1 MSHLGV
7 AVYAKPNHPAI
18 PDLWPLLD
26 AWLTARGHRALLDP
40 DERAAAALA
49 PKLAIVLGG
58 DGTMLHV
65 AERLARS
72 HTPVLAVHLGTLGFL
87 TETALDD
94 LYGSLTAI
102 LAGGGVRQRRRLLQ
116 AQLLRQ
122 DREVE
127 SFQALNEIVVAKG
140 SLARVV
146 RLALAIDQAPA
157 GNYRADGI
165 IVATPTGSTAY
176 SFSAGGPVAHP
187 NLAALLVTPIC
198 PHSLRHRPLVISAA
212 SVVEITLTG
221 AAESAYL
228 TIDGQRGV
236 ALAIADRVVCR
247 TSQLELELVS
257 LAPRSFYESLSAKLQ
272 WG

>member
-1 MSHLGV
+1 MSNLGV
-7 AVYAKPNHPAI
+7 AVYAKPHHPAI
-18 PDLWPLLD
+18 PDLWPRLD
-26 AWLTARGHRALLDP
+26 GWLKARGYRAQLDP
-40 DERAAAALA
+40 DDRATETLA
-49 PKLAIVLGG
+49 PALAIVLGG

-94 LYGSLTAI
+94 MYTSLDAI

-116 AQLLRQ
+116 AELVRKG
-122 DREVE
+122 REVE
-127 SFQALNEIVVAKG
+127 TFQALNEVVVAKG

-146 RLALAIDQAPA
+146 RLALAIDKAPA

-176 SFSAGGPVAHP
+176 SFSAGGPVTHP
-187 NLAALLVTPIC
+187 DLAALLVTPIC
-198 PHSLRHRPLVISAA
+198 PHSLRHRPLVINAE
-212 SVVEITLTG
+212 SVVEITLTA
-221 AAESAYL
+221 AAEPAFL

-236 ALAIADRVVCR
+236 PLAVAERVVCR

-257 LAPRSFYESLSAKLQ
+257 MAPRSFYESLSAKLQ